1 MKEIKII
8 IQDWKV
14 SDVVDALEAVPGVNG
29 VTAIEVRGFGRDRDR
44 RGLEV
49 IAPGSVHRVTR
60 TLLLLVVPDDAVSEI
75 LRVAQQNAH
84 SGNPGDGK
92 IFVTPV
98 EDALRIRTNERGQDA
113 L

>member
-14 SDVVDALEAVPGVNG
+14 SEVVDALENLPGVHG
-29 VTAIEVRGFGRDRDR
+29 LTAIEVRGFGRDRDR

-49 IAPGSVHRVTR
+49 IAPGSVHRVPR
-60 TLLLLVVPDDAVSEI
+60 TMLLLVVRDGAVDEI
-75 LRVAQQNAH
+75 LRVVQQKAH

-92 IFVTPV
+92 IFVTAV

-113 L
+113 I

>member
-14 SDVVDALEAVPGVNG
+14 SDVVDALEGLPGVNG

-60 TLLLLVVPDDAVSEI
+60 TMLLLVVPDDSVREV
-75 LRVAQQNAH
+75 LRVAQQKAH
-84 SGNPGDGK
+84 SGNSGDGK
-92 IFVTPV
+92 IFVSAI
-98 EDALRIRTNERGQDA
+98 EDAVRIRTNERGLDA